1 MRVIIGKYISSL
13 EELGLHISN
22 QLLDSWASSL
32 VGTGTIFSLLA
43 SLASYSVGIAYTFS
57 MLQLFASAIDNEST
71 FVPLFDLLDSYSE
84 VSGSTLSLIEFL
96 VVSVYSACT
105 STSTLSLIYSLG
117 SSPVQSVSTV
127 FSLTSFL

>member
-105 STSTLSLIYSLG
+105 STSTLSLIYSLE